1 MNCWED
7 PVIKYQKQECIKQV
21 QKRADMIEKRF
32 KNEGLFIETLELY
45 CLPVN

>member
-1 MNCWED
+1 MNFWED

-21 QKRADMIEKRF
+21 QKRGDMIEKRF
-32 KNEGLFIETLELY
+32 KNEGLFIESLELY